1 LPDGVNQ
8 VGSTTTHYNHR
19 DANGNLLYL
28 YYYQHNWHG
37 DVESFVN
44 ADGSGGNYRILY
56 GAWGEWYGGGM
67 DYGWNGAWGY
77 LASPRAFNFDANDVL
92 DIGLYYAHGR
102 WYNQDTGLFLSPDE
116 KGEYLYGSGQDTVN
130 YAWRIPVSS
139 VRPTQP
145 SQVNARVYY
154 LNQIGNLRG
163 TIRPNPNPDDLDGY
177 IIF

>member
-102 WYNQDTGLFLSPDE
+102 WYNQDTGLRLSPD
-116 KGEYLYGSGQDTVN
+116 D
-130 YAWRIPVSS
+130 
-139 VRPTQP
+139 
-145 SQVNARVYY
+145 
-154 LNQIGNLRG
+154 
-163 TIRPNPNPDDLDGY
+163 
-177 IIF
+177 